1 VSQFNECIN
10 LSKIASFSSLLE
22 ISFRKPGNANPWGD
36 SSISFREAVSS
47 ALKIRRLL
55 GRFVSMLIHLRL
67 FIIT

>member
-1 VSQFNECIN
+1 MNASTYLKYH
-10 LSKIASFSSLLE
+10 LSLLLLE